1 MFAQVKQIFN
11 PQNKDLR
18 KRIVFT
24 LVALFIFKLGTTI
37 IVPGLDTS
45 KLNTSN
51 LGFMG
56 LINAMGGGALEKF
69 SIFSLGV
76 MPYITASKIGRAH
89 V

>member
-37 IVPGLDTS
+37 IVPGLDT
-45 KLNTSN
+45 
-51 LGFMG
+51 
-56 LINAMGGGALEKF
+56 
-69 SIFSLGV
+69 
-76 MPYITASKIGRAH
+76 
-89 V
+89 